1 MEPCKQEC
9 WDMWRFDGFHPLS
22 LMLVLHIQRSR
33 WERGIA
39 LWACTGYTLAQ
50 FPVQMAD
57 RVKDG
62 WYLSK
67 TLKVILKEKS
77 SGNGKTCQLNA
88 RSLTCAINMNHQLE
102 HVKPLVVIH
111 NMYVYIFIH
120 GSKQK
125 KTCPP
130 SVFIWRVSPPCC
142 IGHKEP

>member
-9 WDMWRFDGFHPLS
+9 WDMWRFGWIPSSEPHVSFAHSEKPLG
-22 LMLVLHIQRSR
+22 
-33 WERGIA
+33 ERGIA

-88 RSLTCAINMNHQLE
+88 RSLTCAISMNHQLE
-102 HVKPLVVIH
+102 HAKPLVVIH

-125 KTCPP
+125 KHALPLCLY
-130 SVFIWRVSPPCC
+130 
-142 IGHKEP
+142 GG